1 MTRRMLSD
9 QENVSFVISYLFV
22 QGSALEL
29 PGFYCPPQIVLHP
42 CLSSTSLLAYSLLE
56 VQNLSVHLSHHCNEI
71 PRLILA
77 TTRFAGSQLG
87 NNVYNSD
94 ISHFTLICLHLISPA
109 SLI

>member
-1 MTRRMLSD
+1 YGLQKCFRMTRRMLSD

-56 VQNLSVHLSHHCNEI
+56 VQNLSVHLSHH
-71 PRLILA
+71 
-77 TTRFAGSQLG
+77 
-87 NNVYNSD
+87 
-94 ISHFTLICLHLISPA
+94 LICLHLISPA
-109 SLI
+109 